1 MIQFC
6 IDIGFPLL
14 PWQEQLARDCLR
26 YKPDNRWLHPLI
38 GIMLPRQQGK
48 STFMALRILFGIYV
62 LGEKMHLATAHK
74 LTTSSEIF
82 FKVSEIIEGSQLLLD
97 NFAKKYE
104 SKGSQEIRF
113 KNKAR
118 YLIRAGNSAARGIAA
133 PDVIHIDELREF
145 DTEDVWS
152 SMRFTQMSMRIIS
165 RTAFQIVKIFSA
177 PKSFASSCR

>member
-1 MIQFC
+1 MAPRCLESAQSLVIYPLGAMRWLKFC
-6 IDIGFPLL
+6 KDIGFPLL

-26 YKPDNRWLHPLI
+26 YKPDGRWLHPLI

-97 NFAKKYE
+97 NFTR
-104 SKGSQEIRF
+104 STRRSRDRRRF
-113 KNKAR
+113 
-118 YLIRAGNSAARGIAA
+118 G
-133 PDVIHIDELREF
+133 LRIKL
-145 DTEDVWS
+145 DTN
-152 SMRFTQMSMRIIS
+152 QS
-165 RTAFQIVKIFSA
+165 R
-177 PKSFASSCR
+177 